1 MSKDLT
7 HGSPIKLILMFALP
21 MLVGNIFQQFYSMA
35 DTIVVG
41 QYIGVQA
48 LAAVGATGGI
58 TFFVLGFIMGLS
70 NGFSIIVAQRFGSKD
85 EDGVRKAVGNIIVLS
100 LAFGTVV
107 TILSVLGSR
116 MILELLSTPSDIIE
130 YSYNYLVVI
139 FSGLLATMAYN
150 LIAAIL
156 RALGDSKTPLIFLII
171 AAVLN
176 VILDIVFITIF
187 GMHVEGTA
195 YATIIS
201 QAFSFVLC
209 IFYTKK
215 RYPILHI
222 TKDDLRLDFGLC
234 RQLLKIA
241 IPGALSNSITAFG
254 VMVLQGTI
262 NQLGSDVVAAY
273 TAGTKVEQFFTMPTM
288 TLGMAMAT
296 FAGQNMGAGKLDRVK
311 QGLKQTFFVSVG
323 YSILGGIALNTFG
336 KFFIGVFVSD
346 ASGVVMES
354 AMQFL
359 NIVAMFCWSLALV
372 FLFRNTIQGLGNGFI
387 PMLTGFIEL
396 IMRVIVA
403 VVFSKIIGFTGICL
417 ASPIAWLAAD
427 LLLVPY
433 YFHMMKG
440 LQNRNKEFA

>member
-7 HGSPIKLILMFALP
+7 HGSPIKLILLFALP
-21 MLVGNIFQQFYSMA
+21 MLAGNVFQQFYSMA

-58 TFFVLGFIMGLS
+58 TFFVLGFMMGLS
-70 NGFSIIVAQRFGSKD
+70 NGFSVIVAQRFGSKD
-85 EDGVRKAVGNIIVLS
+85 EKGVRKAVGNIIVLS
-100 LAFGTVV
+100 LIFGIIM
-107 TILSVLGSR
+107 TILSTLGSR

-130 YSYNYLVVI
+130 YSHNYLSVI
-139 FSGLLATMAYN
+139 FAGLLATMSYN

-156 RALGDSKTPLIFLII
+156 RSLGDSKTPLIFLII
-171 AAVLN
+171 AAGLN
-176 VILDIVFITIF
+176 VVLDILFITQF

-215 RYPILHI
+215 RYPILHLS
-222 TKDDLRLDFGLC
+222 KDDLKLDMGLC

-241 IPGALSNSITAFG
+241 VPGALSTSITAFG

-262 NQLGSDVVAAY
+262 NQLGSDIVAAY
-273 TAGTKVEQFFTMPTM
+273 TAGTKVDQFFTMPTM

-296 FAGQNMGAGKLDRVK
+296 FAGQNLGAGRIDRVK
-311 QGLKQTFFVSVG
+311 KGLKQTFFVSVG
-323 YSILGGIALNTFG
+323 YSILGGVALVTFG
-336 KFFIGVFVSD
+336 EFFIKLFVSN
-346 ASGVVMES
+346 ANSVVMEA
-354 AMQFL
+354 AMQYL
-359 NIVAMFCWSLALV
+359 KIIAIFCWALALI
-372 FLFRNTIQGLGNGFI
+372 FLFRSTIQGLGNGFI

-396 IMRVIVA
+396 GARVLVA
-403 VVFSKIIGFTGICL
+403 ITLSKVWGFTGICL
-417 ASPIAWLAAD
+417 ASPIAWLAGD
-427 LLLVPY
+427 VILIISY
-433 YFHMMKG
+433 RKIMKE
-440 LQNRNKEFA
+440 LNPKIVA

>member
-7 HGSPIKLILMFALP
+7 SGSPIKLILMFALP
-21 MLVGNIFQQFYSMA
+21 MLMGNIFQQFYSMA

-48 LAAVGATGGI
+48 LAAVGATGGV

-85 EDGVRKAVGNIIVLS
+85 EDGVRKAVGNIVVLS
-100 LAFGTVV
+100 LIFGTIVS
-107 TILSVLGSR
+107 IISVLGSR
-116 MILELLSTPSDIIE
+116 LILELLSTPADIID

-139 FSGLLATMAYN
+139 FAGLLATMAYN

-176 VILDIVFITIF
+176 VVLDILFITEF

-195 YATIIS
+195 YATVIS

-209 IFYTKK
+209 ILYTKK
-215 RYPILHI
+215 RYPILHLK
-222 TKDDLRLDFGLC
+222 KDDLRLDYRLC

-262 NQLGSDVVAAY
+262 NQLGSDIVAAY

-296 FAGQNMGAGKLDRVK
+296 FAGQNLGAGKIDRVK
-311 QGLKQTFFVSVG
+311 QGVKQTFFVTVG
-323 YSILGGIALNTFG
+323 YSIFGGIALSVFG
-336 KFFIGVFVSD
+336 EFFVRLFVSD
-346 ASGVVMES
+346 ASGVVMEA
-354 AMQFL
+354 AMEFL
-359 NIVAMFCWSLALV
+359 NIIAMFCWVIALL
-372 FLFRNTIQGLGNGFI
+372 FLYRNTIQGLGNGYI
-387 PMLTGFIEL
+387 PMMTGFIEL

-403 VVFSKIIGFTGICL
+403 VVLSEMIGFTGICL
-417 ASPIAWLAAD
+417 ASPIAWVAAD
-427 LLLVPY
+427 MLLIPY
-433 YFHMMKG
+433 YRHMMKK
-440 LQNRNKEFA
+440 LEREFA

>member
-7 HGSPIKLILMFALP
+7 QGSPIKLILLFALP
-21 MLVGNIFQQFYSMA
+21 MLMGNVFQQFYSMA

-58 TFFVLGFIMGLS
+58 TFFVLGFMMGLA

-85 EDGVRKAVGNIIVLS
+85 EKGVRKAVGNIVVLS
-100 LAFGTVV
+100 IIFGIIV
-107 TILSVLGSR
+107 TIFSVLGSR
-116 MILELLSTPSDIIE
+116 LILELLNTPEDIIN

-139 FSGLLATMAYN
+139 FGGLLATMAYN

-156 RALGDSKTPLIFLII
+156 RALGDSKTPLIFLIV

-176 VILDIVFITIF
+176 VILDIVFITAF

-209 IFYTKK
+209 FFYTKK
-215 RYPILHI
+215 RYPILHLSR
-222 TKDDLRLDFGLC
+222 DDLRLDFGLC

-241 IPGALSNSITAFG
+241 IPGALSSSITAFG
-254 VMVLQGTI
+254 VMIIQGTI
-262 NQLGSDVVAAY
+262 NQLGSDYVAAY
-273 TAGTKVEQFFTMPTM
+273 TAGTKVDQFFTMPTM

-296 FAGQNMGAGKLDRVK
+296 FAGQNMGAGKIDRIK
-311 QGLKQTFFVSVG
+311 KGLKQTFFVSVG
-323 YSILGGIALNTFG
+323 YSLLGGVALVTFG
-336 KFFIGVFVSD
+336 EFFVRLFVSD
-346 ASGVVMES
+346 ATGVVMDA
-354 AMQFL
+354 AMQYL
-359 NIVAMFCWSLALV
+359 RVIAMFCWALALI
-372 FLFRNTIQGLGNGFI
+372 FLFRNTIQGLGNGFV

-396 IMRVIVA
+396 VMRVLAAMIL
-403 VVFSKIIGFTGICL
+403 SKVIGFTGICL
-417 ASPIAWLAAD
+417 ANPIAWLAGD
-427 LLLVPY
+427 LLLIVSY
-433 YFHMMKG
+433 RLTIKKIDQQFS
-440 LQNRNKEFA
+440 N